1 MLRNRG
7 IKSLIVTGVTT
18 EVCVHTT
25 VREAND
31 RGFECLVL
39 EDCCGSYFPEFHEV
53 ALRMIAAQGG
63 IFGWVG
69 TSSDLL
75 ANLDR
80 RSLTMAIPL
89 WTRGDL
95 NAFFGLGI
103 NMLVN
108 VLVLA
113 GLCIGVVNMAPDD
126 VYRVVLPALGI
137 ELLVGNLFYFYLARR
152 LAMKERRNDVTAL
165 PYGPS
170 VPHMFIVTL
179 VIMLPTYLAT
189 KDPVAAWMAGLAW
202 AFIIGVIILIGA
214 FVGPTIRHLT
224 PRAAMLG
231 TLAGISLAF
240 ISMRPGAQ
248 MWGALWIAL
257 PVFMI
262 IIAGFIAGVRLP
274 GNFPVG
280 LAALLVGSAI
290 GWIGGYMEPAAVGDA
305 AKSIAIGIPSLNV
318 NLLMDGLEG
327 ISPLLATAIP
337 LGIYNFTEAMSN
349 VESAAAAG
357 DNYNLRHVLLAD
369 GTGAIVGSALG
380 SPFPPAVYIG
390 HPGWKAAG
398 GRISYSL
405 ASGVVIFLLCAFG
418 LFPLLAALLPIPAIV
433 PVLLFIGLVIGS
445 QAFVAVPKAHYAAVV
460 LAAIPS
466 LAQWGSGM
474 VHDALLAAGTSVQ
487 EVGATALANG
497 GVLYG
502 GLATIGAGSVLVG
515 MILGTIAVFV
525 IDRRFIHA
533 AAACAVGGVLTLIG
547 LIHSEE
553 VHVFSNPRL
562 ALGYGLAAVVCLAY
576 SLLKL
581 PPREPDPLDPMDLE
595 VAAERETARFER
607 EEERVAVPA

>member
-1 MLRNRG
+1 
-7 IKSLIVTGVTT
+7 
-18 EVCVHTT
+18 
-25 VREAND
+25 
-31 RGFECLVL
+31 
-39 EDCCGSYFPEFHEV
+39 
-53 ALRMIAAQGG
+53 
-63 IFGWVG
+63 
-69 TSSDLL
+69 
-75 ANLDR
+75 
-80 RSLTMAIPL
+80 MAVPF

-113 GLCIGVVNMAPDD
+113 GLCLGVVHMAPDD
-126 VYRVVLPALGI
+126 VYQVVLPALGI
-137 ELLVGNLFYFYLARR
+137 ELLIGNVFYFYLARR
-152 LAMKERRNDVTAL
+152 LAIKEQRDTVTAM

-189 KDPVAAWMAGLAW
+189 KDPVKAWTAGLAW
-202 AFIIGVIILIGA
+202 AFIIGCIILIGA
-214 FVGPTIRHLT
+214 FVGPAIRHWT

-231 TLAGISLAF
+231 TLAGISLTF

-280 LAALLVGSAI
+280 LAALLVGCAI
-290 GWIGGYMEPAAVGDA
+290 GWIGGFMEPAAVTEA
-305 AKSIAIGIPSLNV
+305 AKDIAVGVPSLNV
-318 NLLMDGLEG
+318 DLLLDGLDG

-357 DNYNLRHVLLAD
+357 DSYNLRHVLLAD
-369 GTGAIVGSALG
+369 GTGAVVGAALG

-405 ASGVVIFLLCAFG
+405 ASGVLIFVLCALG

-445 QAFVAVPKAHYAAVV
+445 QAFEAVPKAHYAAVV

-466 LAQWGSGM
+466 LAAWGSGM
-474 VHDALLAAGTSVQ
+474 VHDALLAAGTSVEQ
-487 EVGATALANG
+487 VGAEALANG
-497 GVLYG
+497 GVLYS
-502 GLATIGAGSVLVG
+502 GLATLGAGSVLVG
-515 MILGTIAVFV
+515 MVLGTIAVFV
-525 IDRRFIHA
+525 IDRRFMFA
-533 AAACAVGGVLTLIG
+533 AAACAAGGALTLVG
-547 LIHSEE
+547 LIHGEK
-553 VHVFSNPRL
+553 VHVFSNPKL
-562 ALGYGLAAVVCLAY
+562 ALGYGLAAIVCLGFA
-576 SLLKL
+576 LLT
-581 PPREPDPLDPMDLE
+581 REAP
-595 VAAERETARFER
+595 AQQRFVR